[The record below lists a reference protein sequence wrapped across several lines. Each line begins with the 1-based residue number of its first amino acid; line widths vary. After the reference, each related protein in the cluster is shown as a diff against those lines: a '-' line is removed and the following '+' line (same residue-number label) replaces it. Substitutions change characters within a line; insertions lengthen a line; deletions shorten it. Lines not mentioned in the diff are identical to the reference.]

1 MEILPQMATPLA
13 RVATARVRTRVRSRV
28 AWGRLSRAR
37 GVARASSDVVDVRFR
52 IHARVE
58 FGDELVAV
66 GNARALGAW
75 RVDRGLRLRWTDGD
89 VWVGE
94 TAVSME
100 EARGGGLAFKCA
112 RRGGGGDEWEDG
124 DNKTIAMD
132 ALERARAVDASWS
145 FGDATCDVVVVE
157 GCLLYTSPSPRDRG

>member
-28 AWGRLSRAR
+28 ARGRLSLAR
-37 GVARASSDVVDVRFR
+37 GVARAASDVVDVRFR

-94 TAVSME
+94 TAVSQ
-100 EARGGGLAFKCA
+100 R
-112 RRGGGGDEWEDG
+112 
-124 DNKTIAMD
+124 
-132 ALERARAVDASWS
+132 
-145 FGDATCDVVVVE
+145 
-157 GCLLYTSPSPRDRG
+157 LLTRPL